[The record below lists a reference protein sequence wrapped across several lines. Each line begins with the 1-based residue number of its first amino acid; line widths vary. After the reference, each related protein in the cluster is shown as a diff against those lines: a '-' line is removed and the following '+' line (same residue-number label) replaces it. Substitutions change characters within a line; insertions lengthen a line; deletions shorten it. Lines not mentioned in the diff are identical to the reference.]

1 MKIKTYH
8 SESVPKALEKIRRDL
23 GPNAVILETKRTK
36 KRSFL
41 GLVPKLTYEI
51 TAASEPPPPEKLT
64 AERKG
69 LETYEV
75 APMGA
80 PRNGNGNGNGNG
92 TANGKA
98 ADLQERLRPRNGASR
113 DGGVERLAPEVR
125 RISAEI
131 GELKR
136 LIGYRNPLASP
147 ALLFFRNDLLYEHFQ
162 HLVAQGID
170 ENLAFSLIR
179 LAARRLP
186 PGENS
191 REQFRKRL
199 NQALGRIIRTE
210 PIPGPSPTR
219 AVVFLGP
226 TGVGKTTTIA
236 KLAAMFALG
245 EQKKVQLVT
254 LDTYRIG
261 AAEQLK
267 TYGEIIGVPVHVA
280 SSVSELREIIRRSAD
295 ADYLLID
302 TVGHSHKRVRD
313 FEELA
318 SFLRQSPGCE
328 KHLVLSMATK
338 PEDLREIIRGFDAF
352 SIDKLLFT
360 KLDESTSF
368 GGIVNEQMR
377 TGRPISYLTDGQN
390 VPDDLIVPSAKSVA
404 DLLISTN

>member
-8 SESVPKALEKIRRDL
+8 SESVPKALDKIRRDL

-51 TAASEPPPPEKLT
+51 TAASEPPPSPKPAAEK
-64 AERKG
+64 KS

-75 APMGA
+75 APAGA
-80 PRNGNGNGNGNG
+80 SRNGNGHANGNGRV
-92 TANGKA
+92 A
-98 ADLQERLRPRNGASR
+98 AELRDRLRPGNGAGR
-113 DGGVERLAPEVR
+113 DAGLERLAPEMK

-136 LIGYRNPLASP
+136 LIGYRTPLASP

-162 HLVAQGID
+162 HLVSQGVD
-170 ENLAFSLIR
+170 ENLAFSLVR
-179 LAARRLP
+179 LAARRVP
-186 PGENS
+186 PGDHS
-191 REQFRKRL
+191 REAFRKRL
-199 NQALGRIIRTE
+199 GQALSRIIRAE
-210 PIPGPSPTR
+210 PIQPANIPRT
-219 AVVFLGP
+219 VVFLGP

-245 EQKKVQLVT
+245 EQKRVQLVT

-280 SSVSELREIIRRSAD
+280 SSVSDLREIIGRSAD
-295 ADYLLID
+295 TDYLLID

-338 PEDLREIIRGFDAF
+338 PDDLREIISGFDAF

-390 VPDDLIVPSAKSVA
+390 VPDDLIVPSSKSIA
-404 DLLISTN
+404 ELLISTN